1 MKTAF
6 VYSDNFGSFT
16 YGATHP
22 MRPARLRLTFE
33 LIEALGLLPMEGA
46 RRVEARLAEE
56 SELLLFHT
64 PEYIKVLK
72 EANTGI
78 IPVGASAFGLGF
90 GDNPVFKGVYEW
102 SRYSTG
108 ASVQAAGLVAGG
120 EASVAFNICG
130 GLHHAMP
137 SRASGFCYLNDAAVA
152 IRYLVNMGKR
162 VAYVDI
168 DAHHGDGVEY
178 AFYDTDRVLT
188 ISLHESG
195 QWLFPGTGFV
205 TDTGVGEGKG
215 FSVNLPLPPSTCD
228 EQYLRAFEAVVPPF
242 IEAFCPDILVTQ
254 LGVDSL
260 ETDPITHLG
269 LTTNGFEELIKRFRS
284 FSLPWV
290 ALGGGGYDLSNV
302 ARAWTLAWAAMNNR
316 DAPEAIPAGFLEKNR
331 DIFRGEALRDP
342 PMPLFKPAPGEL
354 AAIDR
359 DMEFLK
365 NNVLPIV
372 EERCRVFK
380 EGRKG

>member
-33 LIEALGLLPMEGA
+33 LLEALGLLPMDGT
-46 RRVEARLAEE
+46 RRVEARLATE
-56 SELLLFHT
+56 SELLLFHA
-64 PEYIKVLK
+64 PGYIKVLK

-78 IPVGASAFGLGF
+78 IPVGASDFGLGF

-108 ASVQAAGLVAGG
+108 ASVQAAELVAKG
-120 EASVAFNICG
+120 EAGVAFNICG

-152 IRYLVNMGKR
+152 IRYLANLGKR

-205 TDTGVGEGKG
+205 TDTGVGEGTG
-215 FSVNLPLPPSTCD
+215 FAVNLPLPPSTSD
-228 EQYLRAFEAVVPPF
+228 EQYLRAFGAVVDPF
-242 IEAFCPDILVTQ
+242 IEAFAPDILVTQ
-254 LGVDSL
+254 LGVDSF
-260 ETDPITHLG
+260 ETDPLTHLG
-269 LTTNGFEELIKRFRS
+269 LTTNGFEGLVKRFRS
-284 FSLPWV
+284 FGLPWV

-302 ARAWTLAWAAMNNR
+302 ARAWTLAWAIMNGK
-316 DAPEAIPAGFLEKNR
+316 DAPQAIPAKFMENNR
-331 DIFRGEALRDP
+331 DIFRSEALRDP
-342 PMPLFKPAPGEL
+342 PLPLFKPGEKQMEEL
-354 AAIDR
+354 DR
-359 DMEFLK
+359 DIEFLK
-365 NNVLPIV
+365 DNVLPVV
-372 EERCRVFK
+372 ERRCRPF
-380 EGRKG
+380 RKG